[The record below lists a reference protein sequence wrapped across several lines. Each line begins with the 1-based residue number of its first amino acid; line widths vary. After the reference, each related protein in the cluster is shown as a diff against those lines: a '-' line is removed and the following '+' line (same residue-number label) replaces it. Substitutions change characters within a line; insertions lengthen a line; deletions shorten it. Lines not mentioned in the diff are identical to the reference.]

1 MNSQESGVVPFTIY
15 RSTAAVLVHGKFTH
29 HQAHLGHAC
38 MRSGESREAV
48 RANGCMH
55 VAMGH

>member
-29 HQAHLGHAC
+29 HQARFGQVC
-38 MRSGESREAV
+38 MRSRESREAV

-55 VAMGH
+55 VAMRH